1 MVSDFLKQALAEMN
15 IDISKES
22 YEKFEK
28 YYALLIDWNE
38 KMNLTAITEPQQV
51 AVKHFADSLT
61 ILKHLEIEKNAKVID
76 IGTGAGFPGIPLKIV
91 RDDLD
96 LTLLDSLNK
105 RLVFLQNVCDEL
117 NITAKTIHSRAEE
130 ASRNKNYREVYD
142 YAFSRAVAQLNLLC
156 ELCLPYVKKG
166 GFFAAMKGPD
176 AQSEIANAENAV
188 ELLGGKIKE
197 IKEFSLPDNSGR
209 TLVIIEKIKPTP
221 EKYPRHGSKIKSKP
235 L

>member
-1 MVSDFLKQALAEMN
+1 MISDFLKQALAE
-15 IDISKES
+15 IDIDILNES

-28 YYALLIDWNE
+28 YYALLTEWNK
-38 KMNLTAITEPQQV
+38 KMNLTAITEPRQV
-51 AVKHFADSLT
+51 AVRHFADSLAV
-61 ILKHLEIEKNAKVID
+61 LKYVEIEKNAKIID

-105 RLVFLQNVCDEL
+105 RLVFLQKVCDEL
-117 NITAKTIHSRAEE
+117 NITAQTVHSRAEE
-130 ASRNKNYREVYD
+130 ASGKPEYRDSYD
-142 YAFSRAVAQLNLLC
+142 FAFSRAVAQLNVLC

-166 GFFAAMKGPD
+166 GMFVALKGPG
-176 AQSEIANAENAV
+176 AQQEIENAKNAV
-188 ELLGGKIKE
+188 GALGGKIRD

-221 EKYPRHGSKIKSKP
+221 EKYPRHGSKIKAKP